1 MRFFRTKL
9 LILEIALGAIF
20 LAAPA
25 AHAQKGVDLETKSAA
40 RKLAAEGQKLFD
52 AGDYAAAL
60 EKFNLAD
67 SLNPAPTLGLRV
79 ARCLVKLGRVVEASE
94 RYLDVTRVQLD
105 RTANAT
111 MRKAQADAVDEREK
125 LLPTIPTLKIEIEGP
140 VGSGITVT
148 IDEKPVPEALIGQ
161 KRPTDPGAHRV
172 EVKRADAAV
181 NGQVVLK
188 SAESGRLLLQLPPLP
203 RPKPPPP
210 KPERFPFRTVG
221 WIGIGVGAGGAILG
235 AISGGLAVSNEQ
247 SLLKRCGT
255 DRICPPDARAQS
267 NAYDAARAL
276 TTVGIVMGGV
286 GLGVGIPLLVTH
298 PKRSPTADKARLL
311 PWITFGGGGV
321 RGIF

>member
-9 LILEIALGAIF
+9 LILEVALGALF
-20 LAAPA
+20 LAPPA

-52 AGDYAAAL
+52 TGDYAAAL

-67 SLNPAPTLGLRV
+67 SLNPAPTLGLRA

-94 RYLDVTRVQLD
+94 RYLEVTRVQLD

-111 MRKAQADAVDEREK
+111 LRKAQAEAVVEREK
-125 LLPTIPTLKIEIEGP
+125 LLPTIPTLKIEIAGP
-140 VGSGITVT
+140 VGSGIIVT

-172 EVKRADAAV
+172 EIKRADTAV

-188 SAESGRLLLQLPPLP
+188 PGESGRLLLQLPPLP
-203 RPKPPPP
+203 RPKPLPS
-210 KPERFPFRTVG
+210 KSEGFPFRTVG
-221 WIGIGVGAGGAILG
+221 FIGIGVGVGGAVLG
-235 AISGGLAVSNEQ
+235 AVSGGLAVSNEQ

-267 NAYDAARAL
+267 NGYDAARAL
-276 TTVGIVMGGV
+276 TTIGIVMGGV
-286 GLGVGIPLLVTH
+286 GLGAGIPLLLVGS
-298 PKRSPTADKARLL
+298 KKSSPAGEARLL
-311 PWITFGGGGV
+311 PWITFGGVGV